1 MHAAGRAAPGTG
13 LPRPREPLL
22 CAGGDLGLQCRP
34 RRGQAGCLPRARA
47 GLRLGHRRDCGHR
60 REEDQGVVGPAGAGH
75 RGAEPR
81 RLRVQVRP
89 LPARGSPLRPRGGA
103 ACAPRVPSQGRG
115 GLRPSGYFQGFLI
128 FLVLTLCLLAGLL
141 HLEMDFLTPLLRG
154 NAKPPVTNIMF
165 LKTHKTASST
175 VLNVLFRFAETHN
188 LSVALP
194 EGSRFH
200 LGYPWLFL
208 ARYVEGVRAAVG
220 GWGALPG
227 GQRPGLCPQVQKIM
241 PKDTFYLSIVRNPV
255 AQLES
260 SFAYYKEYVPAFRAA
275 RNLST
280 FLEAPQTFYGAQP
293 GLLNAYARNNMWFDF
308 GLEPNSV
315 DADGPAVHEQL
326 LELERRFDL
335 VLIADYFDESMVLL
349 RRVLHWAPDDVAY
362 FPLNARSPRAVA
374 HLTPRD
380 QERARRWC
388 ALDWRLYEHF
398 NRTFWARVDAELG
411 ARRLRAEV
419 AQLRARRAVLSRLC
433 LQDAAPKNKSQ
444 ITDAQLLPYQSGEAN
459 ILGYQL
465 RLGLDNGTQRLCQ
478 RLATPELQYMA
489 RLYSRQFPGKPPKN
503 IQFLKG

>member
-1 MHAAGRAAPGTG
+1 MAGTDWVQNKCLIRSPSCCSNPGDRGTG
-13 LPRPREPLL
+13 RHQGLSTEQRPPSWWL
-22 CAGGDLGLQCRP
+22 
-34 RRGQAGCLPRARA
+34 
-47 GLRLGHRRDCGHR
+47 RRDP
-60 REEDQGVVGPAGAGH
+60 VAGKDT
-75 RGAEPR
+75 
-81 RLRVQVRP
+81 
-89 LPARGSPLRPRGGA
+89 LPAADPWPRTELTPPRSPA
-103 ACAPRVPSQGRG
+103 SVVCACR
-115 GLRPSGYFQGFLI
+115 YFQGFLV

-141 HLEMDFLTPLLRG
+141 HLDMDFLTPLLRG
-154 NAKPPVTNIMF
+154 TTKPPVINIMF

-175 VLNVLFRFAETHN
+175 VLNVLFRFTETHN

-194 EGSRFH
+194 EGNRFH

-208 ARYVEGVRAAVG
+208 ARYVEGAEPQGTGPRRRFNIMG
-220 GWGALPG
+220 NHLRFNLPE
-227 GQRPGLCPQVQKIM
+227 VQKVM

-275 RNLST
+275 RNLSA
-280 FLEAPQTFYGAQP
+280 FLASPQTFYGAQP

-308 GLEPNSV
+308 GLEPDSM
-315 DADGPAVHEQL
+315 DADGPAVREQL
-326 LELERRFDL
+326 VELERRFGL

-349 RRVLHWAPDDVAY
+349 RHVLHWAPDDVAY

-374 HLTPRD
+374 HLAPCD

-419 AQLRARRAVLSRLC
+419 AQLRARRAELSRLC

-444 ITDAQLLPYQSGEAN
+444 ITDAQLLPYQSGEAD

-465 RLGLDNGTQRLCQ
+465 RLGLDNGTRRLCQ

-489 RLYSRQFPGKPPKN
+489 RLYSLQFPGKPPKN